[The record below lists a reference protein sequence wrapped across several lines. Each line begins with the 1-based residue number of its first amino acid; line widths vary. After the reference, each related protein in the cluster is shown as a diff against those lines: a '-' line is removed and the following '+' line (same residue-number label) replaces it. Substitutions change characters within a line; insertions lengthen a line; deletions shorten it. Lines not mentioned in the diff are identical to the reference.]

1 MKILGFNISVT
12 KSQPPQIQEAK
23 ASTRPTVTGVEP
35 GRVSVPDD
43 SLSNSNLLSLTD
55 FSKTVNPSFRVE
67 IIKLIR
73 DLYKVNPDVG
83 KALQD
88 MFQLT
93 NTGHR
98 VQFPNNTDKEA
109 DMMRDHLSEST
120 KRWSNCMAGIDGYVN
135 KMAVQLLVSGALSIE
150 GVPNSKLNGLS
161 TIVFVKPDNIVFK
174 RENDGVYQPYQRNL
188 NQTDPDKAFIKLNT
202 RTYKYVGYYN
212 DTDEPYGIP
221 PFMSALD
228 SLKTQSDMKINL
240 KHIMENAG
248 MLGFMEALMEKPDI
262 QPNENVEKYQ
272 SRLNRELRRMKL
284 RLKEGMKDGL
294 VVGYKDDHEFKLN
307 STTKDMA
314 NVDVPWT
321 MNQQSVANGLGINS
335 SLIGVTTA
343 NTEGG
348 AGVSL
353 STLLAQLK
361 NIQRTIGYV
370 LEFLYNLELVLAGFN
385 PKGITITWYPATVSD
400 DVKIQQANQ
409 YKVQNLNAL
418 YRDGIISLQ
427 QYAQAMGYD
436 TPDQEEPRVPID
448 QQAGNGKQLIDEDD
462 DKNTKNKS
470 ARRQRDKSKVNPK
483 RGDQNVKTR

>member
-1 MKILGFNISVT
+1 MNIFGYNISVRRGRT
-12 KSQPPQIQEAK
+12 PPIQQEREVRK
-23 ASTRPTVTGVEP
+23 PSITGVEP
-35 GRVSVPDD
+35 GRISVPDD
-43 SLSNSNLLSLTD
+43 GNGSTSLVLTD
-55 FSKTVNPSFRVE
+55 FIKTVNPSFRVE

-98 VQFPNNTDKEA
+98 VEFPNNTDKEA
-109 DMMRDHLSEST
+109 DMMRDHLADST

-150 GVPNSKLNGLS
+150 GVPNSKLDGLS

-174 RENDGVYQPYQRNL
+174 RENDGVYQPYQKNL

-202 RTYKYVGYYN
+202 RTYKYVGYMN

-228 SLKTQSDMKINL
+228 SLKTQSDMKVNL

-248 MLGFMEALMEKPDI
+248 LLGFMEALMEKPDI
-262 QPNENVEKYQ
+262 QPNENVPKYQ
-272 SRLNRELRRMKL
+272 ARLDRELKKMKV

-314 NVDVPWT
+314 NLDVPWT

-335 SLIGVTTA
+335 SIIGVTTA

-370 LEFLYNLELVLAGFN
+370 LEFLYNLELTLAGFN

-436 TPDQEEPRVPID
+436 TPDQAEPRVPID
-448 QQAGNGKQLIDEDD
+448 KQVGNGKQLIDGDE

-470 ARRQRDKSKVNPK
+470 ARRQRDKSKINPK

>member
-1 MKILGFNISVT
+1 MNIFGYNISVSRGRT
-12 KSQPPQIQEAK
+12 PPIQQEREVRK
-23 ASTRPTVTGVEP
+23 PSITGVEP
-35 GRVSVPDD
+35 GRISVPDD
-43 SLSNSNLLSLTD
+43 GNGSTSLVLTD
-55 FSKTVNPSFRVE
+55 FVKTVNPSFRVE

-98 VQFPNNTDKEA
+98 VEFPNNTDKEA
-109 DMMRDHLSEST
+109 DIMRDHLSEST

-150 GVPNSKLNGLS
+150 GVPNSKLDGLS
-161 TIVFVKPDNIVFK
+161 TIVFVKPDNIIFK
-174 RENDGVYQPYQRNL
+174 RENDGIYQPYQKNL

-202 RTYKYVGYYN
+202 RTYKYVGYMN

-228 SLKTQSDMKINL
+228 SLKTQSDMKVNL

-248 MLGFMEALMEKPDI
+248 LLGFMEALMEKPDI
-262 QPNENVEKYQ
+262 QPNENVPKYQ
-272 SRLNRELRRMKL
+272 ARLDRELKKMKV

-314 NVDVPWT
+314 NLDVPWT

-335 SLIGVTTA
+335 SIIGVTTA

-370 LEFLYNLELVLAGFN
+370 LEFLYNLELTLAGFN

-436 TPDQEEPRVPID
+436 TPDQAEPRVPID
-448 QQAGNGKQLIDEDD
+448 KQVGNGKQLIDGDE

-470 ARRQRDKSKVNPK
+470 ARRQRDKSKINPK

>member
-1 MKILGFNISVT
+1 MNIFGYNISVKRGRT
-12 KSQPPQIQEAK
+12 PPIQEEREVRK
-23 ASTRPTVTGVEP
+23 PSITGVEP
-35 GRVSVPDD
+35 GRISVPDD
-43 SLSNSNLLSLTD
+43 ADGSTNLVLTD
-55 FSKTVNPSFRVE
+55 FVKTVKPSFRVE

-98 VQFPNNTDKEA
+98 VEFPNNTDKEA

-150 GVPNSKLNGLS
+150 GVPNSKLDGLS
-161 TIVFVKPDNIVFK
+161 TIVFVKPDNIVFR
-174 RENDGVYQPYQRNL
+174 RENDGVYQPYQKNL

-202 RTYKYVGYYN
+202 RTYKYVGYMN

-228 SLKTQSDMKINL
+228 SLKTQSDMKVNL

-262 QPNENVEKYQ
+262 QPNENVPKYQ
-272 SRLNRELRRMKL
+272 ARLDRELKKMKL

-314 NVDVPWT
+314 NLDVPWT

-335 SLIGVTTA
+335 SIIGVTTA

-370 LEFLYNLELVLAGFN
+370 LEFLYNLELTLAGFN

-436 TPDQEEPRVPID
+436 TPDQDEPRVPID
-448 QQAGNGKQLIDEDD
+448 KQVGNGKQLIDGDA

-470 ARRQRDKSKVNPK
+470 ARRQRDKSKINPK

>member
-1 MKILGFNISVT
+1 MNIFGYNITVNRGRT
-12 KSQPPQIQEAK
+12 PPIQKEK
-23 ASTRPTVTGVEP
+23 VVKKPSVTGVDP
-35 GRVSVPDD
+35 GRISVPDD
-43 SLSNSNLLSLTD
+43 SVSSNNLMLTD
-55 FSKTVNPSFRVE
+55 FVKTVKPSFRVE

-98 VQFPNNTDKEA
+98 VQFPNNTDRES
-109 DMMRDHLSEST
+109 DLMRDHLSDKT

-135 KMAVQLLVSGALSIE
+135 KMAVQLLVSGSLSVE
-150 GVPNSKLNGLS
+150 GVPNSNLNGLS
-161 TIVFVKPDNIVFK
+161 TIVFVNPDNIVFK
-174 RENDGVYQPYQRNL
+174 RENDGVYQPYQRNIG
-188 NQTDPDKAFIKLNT
+188 QTDPDKAFIKLNT
-202 RTYKYVGYYN
+202 RTYKYVGYMN

-228 SLKTQSDMKINL
+228 SLKTQSDMKVNM

-262 QPNENVEKYQ
+262 QPNENIPKYQ
-272 SRLNRELRRMKL
+272 ARLDRELKKMKL
-284 RLKEGMKDGL
+284 RVKEGMKDGL

-314 NVDVPWT
+314 NLDIPWT
-321 MNQQSVANGLGINS
+321 MNQQSIANGLGINS

-370 LEFLYNLELVLAGFN
+370 LEFLYNLELTLAGFN

-436 TPDQEEPRVPID
+436 TPDQDEPRVPID
-448 QQAGNGKQLIDEDD
+448 QQSGSKPVIDEDS
-462 DKNTKNKS
+462 DKDTKNKS
-470 ARRQRDKSKVNPK
+470 ARRQRDKSKINPK
-483 RGDQNVKTR
+483 RGDQNIKTR

>member
-1 MKILGFNISVT
+1 MNIFGYNISVSRGRT
-12 KSQPPQIQEAK
+12 PPIQQEREVRK
-23 ASTRPTVTGVEP
+23 PSITGVEP
-35 GRVSVPDD
+35 GRISVPDD
-43 SLSNSNLLSLTD
+43 GNGSTSLVLTD
-55 FSKTVNPSFRVE
+55 FVKTVNPSFRVE

-98 VQFPNNTDKEA
+98 VEFPNNTDKEA
-109 DMMRDHLSEST
+109 DMMRDHLSDST

-150 GVPNSKLNGLS
+150 GVPNSKLDGLS

-174 RENDGVYQPYQRNL
+174 RENDGVYQPYQKNL

-202 RTYKYVGYYN
+202 RTYKYVGYMN

-228 SLKTQSDMKINL
+228 SLKTQSDMKVNL

-248 MLGFMEALMEKPDI
+248 LLGFMEALMEKPDI
-262 QPNENVEKYQ
+262 QPNENVPKYQ
-272 SRLNRELRRMKL
+272 ARLDRELKKMKM

-314 NVDVPWT
+314 NLDVPWT

-335 SLIGVTTA
+335 SIIGVTTA

-370 LEFLYNLELVLAGFN
+370 LEFLYNLELTLAGFN

-436 TPDQEEPRVPID
+436 TPDQAEPRVPID
-448 QQAGNGKQLIDEDD
+448 KQVGNGKQLIDGDD

-470 ARRQRDKSKVNPK
+470 ARRQRDKSKINPK

>member
-1 MKILGFNISVT
+1 
-12 KSQPPQIQEAK
+12 
-23 ASTRPTVTGVEP
+23 
-35 GRVSVPDD
+35 
-43 SLSNSNLLSLTD
+43 
-55 FSKTVNPSFRVE
+55 
-67 IIKLIR
+67 
-73 DLYKVNPDVG
+73 
-83 KALQD
+83 
-88 MFQLT
+88 
-93 NTGHR
+93 
-98 VQFPNNTDKEA
+98 
-109 DMMRDHLSEST
+109 
-120 KRWSNCMAGIDGYVN
+120 MAGIDGYVN

-150 GVPNSKLNGLS
+150 GVPNSKLDGLS

-174 RENDGVYQPYQRNL
+174 RENDGVYQPYQKNL
-188 NQTDPDKAFIKLNT
+188 NQTDPDKAYIKLNT
-202 RTYKYVGYYN
+202 RTYKYVGYMN

-228 SLKTQSDMKINL
+228 SLKTQSDMKVNL

-248 MLGFMEALMEKPDI
+248 LLGFMEALMEKPDI
-262 QPNENVEKYQ
+262 QPNENVPKYQ
-272 SRLNRELRRMKL
+272 ARLDRELKKMKV

-314 NVDVPWT
+314 NLDVPWT

-335 SLIGVTTA
+335 SIIGVTTA

-370 LEFLYNLELVLAGFN
+370 LEFLYNLELTLAGFN

-436 TPDQEEPRVPID
+436 TPDQAEPRVPID
-448 QQAGNGKQLIDEDD
+448 KQVGNGKQLIDGDA

-470 ARRQRDKSKVNPK
+470 ARRQRDKSKINPK

>member
-1 MKILGFNISVT
+1 MNIFGYNISVKRGRT
-12 KSQPPQIQEAK
+12 PPIQQEREVRK
-23 ASTRPTVTGVEP
+23 PSITGVEP

-43 SLSNSNLLSLTD
+43 GNGSTNLLLTD
-55 FSKTVNPSFRVE
+55 FVKTVNPSFRVE

-98 VQFPNNTDKEA
+98 VEFPNNTDEEA
-109 DMMRDHLSEST
+109 DRMRDHLSEST

-150 GVPNSKLNGLS
+150 GVPNSKLDGLS

-174 RENDGVYQPYQRNL
+174 RENDGVYQPYQKNL

-202 RTYKYVGYYN
+202 RTYKYVGYMN

-228 SLKTQSDMKINL
+228 SLKTQSDMKVNL

-262 QPNENVEKYQ
+262 QPNENVPKYQ
-272 SRLNRELRRMKL
+272 ARLDRELKKMKV

-314 NVDVPWT
+314 NLDVPWT

-335 SLIGVTTA
+335 SIIGVTTA

-370 LEFLYNLELVLAGFN
+370 LEFLYNLELTLAGFN

-436 TPDQEEPRVPID
+436 TPDQAEPRVPID
-448 QQAGNGKQLIDEDD
+448 KQVGNGKQLIDGDA

-470 ARRQRDKSKVNPK
+470 ARRQRDKSKINPK

>member
-1 MKILGFNISVT
+1 MNIFGYNISVSRGRT
-12 KSQPPQIQEAK
+12 PPIQQEREVRK
-23 ASTRPTVTGVEP
+23 PSITGVEP
-35 GRVSVPDD
+35 GRISVPDD
-43 SLSNSNLLSLTD
+43 GNGSTSLVLTD
-55 FSKTVNPSFRVE
+55 FVKTVNPSFRVE

-73 DLYKVNPDVG
+73 DLYKVNSDVG

-98 VQFPNNTDKEA
+98 VEFPNNTDEEA
-109 DMMRDHLSEST
+109 DRMRDHLSDST

-150 GVPNSKLNGLS
+150 GVPNSKLDGLS

-174 RENDGVYQPYQRNL
+174 RENDGVYQPYQKNL

-202 RTYKYVGYYN
+202 RTYKYVGYMN

-228 SLKTQSDMKINL
+228 SLKTQSDMKVNL

-248 MLGFMEALMEKPDI
+248 LLGFMEALMEKPDI
-262 QPNENVEKYQ
+262 QPNENVPKYQ
-272 SRLNRELRRMKL
+272 ARLDRELKKMKM

-314 NVDVPWT
+314 NLDVPWT

-335 SLIGVTTA
+335 SIIGVTTA

-370 LEFLYNLELVLAGFN
+370 LEFLYNLELTLAGFN

-436 TPDQEEPRVPID
+436 TPDQAEPRVPID
-448 QQAGNGKQLIDEDD
+448 KQVGNGKQLIDGDE

-470 ARRQRDKSKVNPK
+470 ARRQRDKSKINPK

>member
-1 MKILGFNISVT
+1 MNIFGYNISVRRGRT
-12 KSQPPQIQEAK
+12 PPIQEEREVSK
-23 ASTRPTVTGVEP
+23 PSITGVEP

-43 SLSNSNLLSLTD
+43 TPGVNGLVLTD
-55 FSKTVNPSFRVE
+55 FIKTVNPSFRVE
-67 IIKLIR
+67 IINLIR
-73 DLYKVNPDVG
+73 GLYKVNPDVG

-93 NTGHR
+93 NTGHS
-98 VQFPNNTDKEA
+98 VEFPNNTDKEA

-150 GVPNSKLNGLS
+150 GVPNSKLDGLS

-174 RENDGVYQPYQRNL
+174 RENDGVYQPYQKNL
-188 NQTDPDKAFIKLNT
+188 NQTDPDKAYIKLNT

-228 SLKTQSDMKINL
+228 SLKTQSDMKVNL

-248 MLGFMEALMEKPDI
+248 LLGFMEALMEKPDI
-262 QPNENVEKYQ
+262 QPNENVPMYQ
-272 SRLNRELRRMKL
+272 ARLDRELKKMKV

-314 NVDVPWT
+314 NLDVPWT

-335 SLIGVTTA
+335 SIIGVTTA

-370 LEFLYNLELVLAGFN
+370 LEFLYNLELTLAGFN

-436 TPDQEEPRVPID
+436 TPDQAEPRVPID
-448 QQAGNGKQLIDEDD
+448 KQVGNGKQLIDGDA

-470 ARRQRDKSKVNPK
+470 ARRQRDKSKINPK

>member
-1 MKILGFNISVT
+1 MNIFGYNISVSRGRT
-12 KSQPPQIQEAK
+12 PPIQQEREVRK
-23 ASTRPTVTGVEP
+23 PSITGVEP
-35 GRVSVPDD
+35 GRISVPDD
-43 SLSNSNLLSLTD
+43 GNGSTSLVLTD
-55 FSKTVNPSFRVE
+55 FVKTVNPSFRVE

-98 VQFPNNTDKEA
+98 VEFPNNTDKEA
-109 DMMRDHLSEST
+109 DMMRDHLSDST

-150 GVPNSKLNGLS
+150 GVPNSKLDGLS

-174 RENDGVYQPYQRNL
+174 RENDGVYQPYQKNL

-202 RTYKYVGYYN
+202 RTYKYVGYMN

-228 SLKTQSDMKINL
+228 SLKTQSDMKVNL

-248 MLGFMEALMEKPDI
+248 LLGFMEALMEKPDI
-262 QPNENVEKYQ
+262 QPNENVPKYQ
-272 SRLNRELRRMKL
+272 ARLDRELKKMKV

-314 NVDVPWT
+314 NLDVPWT

-335 SLIGVTTA
+335 SIIGVTTA

-370 LEFLYNLELVLAGFN
+370 LEFLYNLELTLAGFN

-436 TPDQEEPRVPID
+436 TPDQAEPRVPID
-448 QQAGNGKQLIDEDD
+448 KQVGNGKQLIDGDE

-470 ARRQRDKSKVNPK
+470 ARRQRDKSKINPK

>member
-1 MKILGFNISVT
+1 
-12 KSQPPQIQEAK
+12 
-23 ASTRPTVTGVEP
+23 
-35 GRVSVPDD
+35 
-43 SLSNSNLLSLTD
+43 
-55 FSKTVNPSFRVE
+55 
-67 IIKLIR
+67 
-73 DLYKVNPDVG
+73 
-83 KALQD
+83 
-88 MFQLT
+88 
-93 NTGHR
+93 
-98 VQFPNNTDKEA
+98 
-109 DMMRDHLSEST
+109 
-120 KRWSNCMAGIDGYVN
+120 MAGIDGYVN
-135 KMAVQLLVSGALSIE
+135 KMAVQLLVSGSLSVE
-150 GVPNSKLNGLS
+150 GVPNSNLDGLS
-161 TIVFVKPDNIVFK
+161 TIVFVNPDNIVFK
-174 RENDGVYQPYQRNL
+174 RENDGVYQPYQRNIG
-188 NQTDPDKAFIKLNT
+188 QTDPDKAFIKLNT
-202 RTYKYVGYYN
+202 RTYKYVGYMN

-228 SLKTQSDMKINL
+228 SLKTQSDMKVNM

-262 QPNENVEKYQ
+262 QPNENIPKYQ
-272 SRLNRELRRMKL
+272 ARLDRELKKMKL
-284 RLKEGMKDGL
+284 RVKEGMKDGL

-314 NVDVPWT
+314 NLDIPWT
-321 MNQQSVANGLGINS
+321 MNQQSIANGLGINS

-370 LEFLYNLELVLAGFN
+370 LEFLYNLELTLAGFN

-436 TPDQEEPRVPID
+436 TPDQDEPRVPID
-448 QQAGNGKQLIDEDD
+448 QQSGSKPVIDEDS
-462 DKNTKNKS
+462 DKDTKNKS
-470 ARRQRDKSKVNPK
+470 ARRQRDKSKINPK
-483 RGDQNVKTR
+483 RGDQNIKTR

>member
-1 MKILGFNISVT
+1 MNIFGYNISVSRGRT
-12 KSQPPQIQEAK
+12 PPIQQEREVRK
-23 ASTRPTVTGVEP
+23 PSITGVEP
-35 GRVSVPDD
+35 GRISVPDD
-43 SLSNSNLLSLTD
+43 GNGSTSLVLTD
-55 FSKTVNPSFRVE
+55 FVKTVNPSFRVE

-98 VQFPNNTDKEA
+98 VEFPNNTDKEA
-109 DMMRDHLSEST
+109 DMMRDHLSDST

-150 GVPNSKLNGLS
+150 GVPNSKLDGLS

-174 RENDGVYQPYQRNL
+174 RENDGVYQPYQKNL

-202 RTYKYVGYYN
+202 RTYKYVGYMN

-228 SLKTQSDMKINL
+228 SLKTQSDMKVNL

-248 MLGFMEALMEKPDI
+248 LLGFMEALMEKPDI
-262 QPNENVEKYQ
+262 QPNENVPKYQ
-272 SRLNRELRRMKL
+272 ARLDRELKKMKM

-314 NVDVPWT
+314 NLDVPWT

-335 SLIGVTTA
+335 SIIGVTTA

-370 LEFLYNLELVLAGFN
+370 LEFLYNLELTLAGFN

-436 TPDQEEPRVPID
+436 TPDQAEPRVPID
-448 QQAGNGKQLIDEDD
+448 KQVGNGKQLIDGDE

-470 ARRQRDKSKVNPK
+470 ARRQRDKSKINPK

>member
-1 MKILGFNISVT
+1 MNIFGYNISVKRGRT
-12 KSQPPQIQEAK
+12 PPIQQERGVRK
-23 ASTRPTVTGVEP
+23 PSITGVEP
-35 GRVSVPDD
+35 GRISVPDD
-43 SLSNSNLLSLTD
+43 GNGSTSLVLTD
-55 FSKTVNPSFRVE
+55 FVKTVNPSFRVE

-98 VQFPNNTDKEA
+98 VEFPNNTDEEA
-109 DMMRDHLSEST
+109 DKMRDHISEST

-150 GVPNSKLNGLS
+150 GVPNSKLDGLS

-174 RENDGVYQPYQRNL
+174 RENDGVYQPYQKNL

-202 RTYKYVGYYN
+202 RTYKYVGYMN

-228 SLKTQSDMKINL
+228 SLKTQSDMKVNL

-248 MLGFMEALMEKPDI
+248 LLGFMEALMEKPDI
-262 QPNENVEKYQ
+262 QPNENVPKYQ
-272 SRLNRELRRMKL
+272 ARLDRELKKMKM

-314 NVDVPWT
+314 NLDVPWT

-335 SLIGVTTA
+335 SIIGVTTA

-370 LEFLYNLELVLAGFN
+370 LEFLYNLELTLAGFN

-436 TPDQEEPRVPID
+436 TPDQAEPRVPID
-448 QQAGNGKQLIDEDD
+448 KQVGNGKQLIDGDE

-470 ARRQRDKSKVNPK
+470 ARRQRDKSKINPK

>member
-1 MKILGFNISVT
+1 MNIFGFNISVNRGRT
-12 KSQPPQIQEAK
+12 PPIQEERVRRK
-23 ASTRPTVTGVEP
+23 SSVTGVDP
-35 GRVSVPDD
+35 GRISVPND
-43 SLSNSNLLSLTD
+43 STSNNNLILSD
-55 FSKTVNPSFRVE
+55 FVNTVKPSFRVD

-109 DMMRDHLSEST
+109 DMMRDHLANRT
-120 KRWSNCMAGIDGYVN
+120 KQWSNCMAGIDGYVN
-135 KMAVQLLVSGALSIE
+135 KMAVQLLVSGSLSVE

-161 TIVFVKPDNIVFK
+161 TIVFVNPDNIVFK

-202 RTYKYVGYYN
+202 LTYKYVGYYN

-228 SLKTQSDMKINL
+228 SLKTQSDMKVNM

-248 MLGFMEALMEKPDI
+248 MLGFMEALMEKPEI
-262 QPNENVEKYQ
+262 MPNENVPRYQ
-272 SRLNRELRRMKL
+272 HRLDMELKKMKL
-284 RLKEGMKDGL
+284 RLKDGMKDGL
-294 VVGYKDDHEFKLN
+294 IVGYKDDHEFKLN

-314 NVDVPWT
+314 NLDVPWT

-348 AGVSL
+348 AGVNL
-353 STLLAQLK
+353 STLIAQLK

-370 LEFLYNLELVLAGFN
+370 LEFLYNLELTLAGFN

-436 TPDQEEPRVPID
+436 TPDQEEPRVPIEN
-448 QQAGNGKQLIDEDD
+448 QVGKAGISDEDQ
-462 DKNTKNKS
+462 DKNIKNKS
-470 ARRQRDKSKVNPK
+470 ARRQRDKDKINPK
-483 RGDQNVKTR
+483 RGDQNPKTR